1 MKLLR
6 DTAQL
11 RAIKALSL
19 SRSLSFTL
27 VAGFTL
33 ALALYTVPAARA
45 ESPADQPSTSKPVDE
60 TYQTLHI
67 VYLTERNEANEIV
80 SDLRN
85 MLPMARVYYFPP
97 QHAISIR
104 GTPADVDL
112 AQKILAAIDQ
122 PRQAYRLTYTI
133 TDNDNGKRT
142 GSQSYSLVV
151 VPGEKSYFVQGS
163 KVPIVTGNS
172 SQESSN
178 VLSQV
183 QYEDVGLHIEAT
195 LEGGRLHTKV
205 EQSSL
210 AEEKSGV
217 GTQDPIVRQTVL
229 DGMSTLEKGKPVVL
243 GSLDLPGG
251 GRRQQIEVVAEAIP

>member
-1 MKLLR
+1 MKLLN
-6 DTAQL
+6 DPAQL
-11 RAIKALSL
+11 RSLKA
-19 SRSLSFTL
+19 FTL
-27 VAGFTL
+27 SIGFAL
-33 ALALYTVPAARA
+33 ALALFIAPAARA
-45 ESPADQPSTSKPVDE
+45 ESHPADQPSTSKPADE
-60 TYQTLHI
+60 AYQTLHI
-67 VYLTERNEANEIV
+67 AYLTERGEANDIV
-80 SDLRN
+80 TDLRN
-85 MLPMARVYYFPP
+85 MLPKSRIYYVPP
-97 QHAISIR
+97 EHAISIR
-104 GTPADVDL
+104 GSQEDIDL

-122 PRQAYRLTYTI
+122 PRQSYRLTYTF

-142 GSQSYSLVV
+142 GSESYSLIV
-151 VPGEKSYFVQGS
+151 VPGEKTYFVQGS

-172 SQESSN
+172 SQENSSL
-178 VLSQV
+178 LSQV
-183 QYEDVGLHIEAT
+183 QYEDVGLKIEAT

-251 GRRQQIEVVAEAIP
+251 SRRQQIEVVAEAIP

>member
-11 RAIKALSL
+11 RSLKALSL
-19 SRSLSFTL
+19 TFSLL
-27 VAGFTL
+27 VGFAL
-33 ALALYTVPAARA
+33 ALALFTVPAARA
-45 ESPADQPSTSKPVDE
+45 ESHPADQSVPSKPADE
-60 TYQTLHI
+60 AYQTLHI
-67 VYLTERNEANEIV
+67 AYLTQRDEANDIV
-80 SDLRN
+80 TDLRN
-85 MLPMARVYYFPP
+85 MLPKARIYYVPP
-97 QHAISIR
+97 QHVISIR
-104 GTPADVDL
+104 GTQDDIDL

-122 PRQAYRLTYTI
+122 PRQSYRLTYTI

-151 VPGEKSYFVQGS
+151 VPGEKTYFTQGN

-172 SQESSN
+172 SQENSN
-178 VLSQV
+178 ELSQV
-183 QYEDVGLHIEAT
+183 QYLDVGLHIEAT

-229 DGMSTLEKGKPVVL
+229 DGMLTLEKGKPVVL
-243 GSLDLPGG
+243 GSLDVPGG
-251 GRRQQIEVVAEAIP
+251 ARRQQIEVVAEAIP